1 MALRA
6 ARAGLS
12 VALCDLSHQPGDATS
27 GRNSGVLHAGIY
39 YAPDSLKAFHCI
51 RGYALTLEY
60 LKSKKLPHEICGKLI
75 TTGRNASQDS
85 IEKLEVLKA
94 NAERIGARD
103 LSILSNPGKSFAGV
117 QGNAAILSPNT
128 GVCDAAAYLHSIQAE
143 AQAEGV
149 YWLNGR
155 KATSARTNHEGCEIL
170 LQDSAGNEESVEASI
185 VVNAAGLYSDQIAAL
200 AGLDG
205 MEIVPVRGEY
215 YRLKKTHS
223 VGKLV
228 YPLPDPDSTA
238 LGVHYTFHP
247 GGDAYAGPN
256 AIGADSKE
264 DYRITQSAAEFA
276 ESLSNILDGYGSDDL
291 TAGYAGIRPRL
302 RINGKDH
309 RDFYMKQDGPWIHLL
324 GIESPGLT
332 SAASISISVIE
343 LLGL

>member
-51 RGYALTLEY
+51 RGYALTLEC

-128 GVCDAAAYLHSIQAE
+128 GVCDAAAYLHS
-143 AQAEGV
+143 
-149 YWLNGR
+149 
-155 KATSARTNHEGCEIL
+155 CC
-170 LQDSAGNEESVEASI
+170 D
-185 VVNAAGLYSDQIAAL
+185 
-200 AGLDG
+200 
-205 MEIVPVRGEY
+205 
-215 YRLKKTHS
+215 
-223 VGKLV
+223 
-228 YPLPDPDSTA
+228 
-238 LGVHYTFHP
+238 
-247 GGDAYAGPN
+247 
-256 AIGADSKE
+256 
-264 DYRITQSAAEFA
+264 
-276 ESLSNILDGYGSDDL
+276 
-291 TAGYAGIRPRL
+291 
-302 RINGKDH
+302 
-309 RDFYMKQDGPWIHLL
+309 
-324 GIESPGLT
+324 
-332 SAASISISVIE
+332 
-343 LLGL
+343 